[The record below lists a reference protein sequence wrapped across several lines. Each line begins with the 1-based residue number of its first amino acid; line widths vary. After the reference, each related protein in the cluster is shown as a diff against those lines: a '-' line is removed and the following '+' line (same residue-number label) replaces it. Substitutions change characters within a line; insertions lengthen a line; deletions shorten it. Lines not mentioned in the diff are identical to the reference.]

1 MHGQLYR
8 RTPSAATDPSIQ
20 RSHWPVN
27 PAKPPA
33 CLLFRCYLP
42 AQHHAEYSRMVWS
55 YHEPIIRA
63 TSSPFLLAC
72 LPADLPEPET
82 LSPYKASK
90 YESLDHSVL
99 HSAVCQATWRLSH
112 VCPTSGAA
120 PPPCQSRPC
129 YCQCKPC
136 LGRLPQACTLFPSL
150 TTQCLCAC
158 ACVYAWACLSQLCI
172 CFPYCSPPRSFQN
185 HLW

>member
-1 MHGQLYR
+1 MDNYTGERPAQPLTR
-8 RTPSAATDPSIQ
+8 LSSAATGPSIQ
-20 RSHWPVN
+20 QSHRPVCCFGATCLPN
-27 PAKPPA
+27 IMQNTQGWYGAITSPLLEPHPLLFCLPA
-33 CLLFRCYLP
+33 CLLISLNLKRSAPTKPQNMKAWTIPCCIQLFVKPPGDFLMFVP
-42 AQHHAEYSRMVWS
+42 
-55 YHEPIIRA
+55 
-63 TSSPFLLAC
+63 LLA
-72 LPADLPEPET
+72 LP
-82 LSPYKASK
+82 
-90 YESLDHSVL
+90 
-99 HSAVCQATWRLSH
+99 
-112 VCPTSGAA
+112 